1 MNEPRSQT
9 VSVAQAAAMLH
20 VSEKTIRRRI
30 KTGELTARKQPLDGG
45 GIGWRVQI
53 GAQNGTGVDTV
64 MDNEV
69 DTRRNRSGQRDGQKH
84 AQTQSEV
91 DNAVDVMDSEMDRRA
106 GTVMDKAM
114 DGAIVNHEA
123 ELLRVQLDAAR
134 AEVGREREFT
144 ALLKSQL
151 EAVTQSEAQTKAAL
165 REALRAMPK
174 QLGAGDA
181 PATANGVPQR
191 APTGAA
197 GSCGPTTGNGQQ
209 RGADGRE
216 SAPITYDSIADEI
229 ERRMNQ

>member
-1 MNEPRSQT
+1 MNDTPARWLTTS
-9 VSVAQAAAMLH
+9 QAAAALG

-30 KTGELTARKQPLDGG
+30 KAGELTARKQPLDGG

-53 GAQNGTGVDTV
+53 GAQNGTGVDNV
-64 MDNEV
+64 MDSEM

-84 AQTQSEV
+84 AQAQSEV
-91 DNAVDVMDSEMDRRA
+91 DNAMDVMDNAMDRRA

-114 DGAIVNHEA
+114 DGAAVNHEA

-165 REALRAMPK
+165 REALRAMPP
-174 QLGAGDA
+174 QLTTGTQK
-181 PATANGVPQR
+181 PPHR
-191 APTGAA
+191 AETGAA
-197 GSCGPTTGNGQQ
+197 GNDSPGDATVAQ
-209 RGADGRE
+209 RPAKRDGAALSYGD
-216 SAPITYDSIADEI
+216 IADEL
-229 ERRMNQ
+229 ERRLNR